1 MMTKFSWSRLM
12 FFTMLIFVLALA
24 ACGNGDSSEEGSSEE
39 GSDGETEEGSGDGGD
54 AESGDD
60 AADGGEVYNYEDFPQ
75 IVSNDAEPTGEGE
88 LTVGYGSDTPF
99 EGTLNWAFYQG
110 APDADMMSFF
120 GESVFTFDENQI
132 ATNDGA
138 ITYEMNEEDNTVT
151 FTVQDGVTWH
161 DGEPLKISDYVA
173 SYEVIGHPDYDG
185 VRGTTDGFTLI
196 EGYSEYQA
204 GEADEISGIEIIDEQ
219 TAVFTYTELAPSLT
233 NGGFWFYAFPEHHY
247 EGVEVADMTTAEQ
260 TRENPIGIGP
270 YQVESITPGEAI
282 VLTKYE
288 DYWRGEPQL
297 DGITVEVTPTSSI
310 ANAME
315 SGNIDVAMSFPTD
328 QYPDVADMEG
338 VEWLAQLDAAY
349 TYIGFKLGNWDAEAN
364 DGAGAVN
371 YTPDEMK
378 MGDVELRRAMWHAMD
393 NDAVGEQFY
402 NGLRWNATSLITPY
416 HAAFHKD
423 DLEVPEYDPE
433 QAESILDEAGYED
446 TDGDGFRE
454 TPDGEPLEIQ
464 MASMSGGD
472 VAEPLTNY
480 YIQSWREVGLNVV
493 KTDGR
498 LIEFNTFYDM
508 VENDDESI
516 DIYQGAWGV
525 GTDVDPGG
533 LYGPSAPFNYPRYE
547 TEESTELIQR
557 GNSEEAL
564 DTDTRTEI
572 YHEWQ
577 ELMVEDIPVA
587 PTLYRAYVTPVNEN
601 VVNWSEEYGF
611 NEEAQL
617 YQVGFSE

>member
-1 MMTKFSWSRLM
+1 MTKISWSRLM

-24 ACGNGDSSEEGSSEE
+24 ACGNGDSSEDGSTED
-39 GSDGETEEGSGDGGD
+39 GSDAETEEGTEDGGD
-54 AESGDD
+54 AESGEDE
-60 AADGGEVYNYEDFPQ
+60 AADGGEVYSYEDFPQ
-75 IVSNDAEPTGEGE
+75 AVSNDADPTGEGE
-88 LTVGYGSDTPF
+88 LVVGYGSDTPF

-110 APDADMMSFF
+110 APDADMMGFF
-120 GESVFTFDENQI
+120 DESVFTFDENQI

-204 GEADEISGIEIIDEQ
+204 GEADEISGIEIIDEK

-247 EGVEVADMTTAEQ
+247 EGVEVADMTNAEQ

-270 YQVESITPGEAI
+270 YKVESITPGEAV

-315 SGNIDVAMSFPTD
+315 SGNIDVAMNFPTD

-349 TYIGFKLGNWDAEAN
+349 TYIGFKLGNWDAEE
-364 DGAGAVN
+364 GRVN
-371 YTPDEMK
+371 YTPEEMK

-402 NGLRWNATSLITPY
+402 NGLRWKATSLITPY

-423 DLEVPEYDPE
+423 DLDVPEYDPE
-433 QAESILDEAGYED
+433 EANRILDEAGYED

-454 TPDGEPLEIQ
+454 DPDGEPLEIQ

-508 VENDDESI
+508 VENDDEGI

-533 LYGPSAPFNYPRYE
+533 LYGPEAPFNYPRYE
-547 TEESTELIQR
+547 TEESTELIKR

-577 ELMVEDIPVA
+577 ELMAEDIPVA
-587 PTLYRAYVTPVNEN
+587 PTLYRAYVMPVSED
-601 VVNWSEEYGF
+601 VTGWSEAYGF
-611 NEEAQL
+611 DEDYGL
-617 YQVGFSE
+617 WQVGLTE